1 MWFGW
6 RSDLSHSDSCGSGI
20 LATTEGAVG
29 VQRFVGGRVKG
40 NDSVQSQRLDAFTEQ
55 LHEGD
60 GSLLCYLLKRDRV
73 GGLPVRS
80 PSVRPVLCCGMK
92 SHHYPMNRP
101 VNITAEEQSD
111 FLFAPQHES
120 VKLQDHLL
128 PSQLLHVQVSAATCW
143 TVSPPNSTEPFKS
156 LISNS
161 VSSKTSPI
169 LSDV

>member
-40 NDSVQSQRLDAFTEQ
+40 NDSVQSQRRCFHRAAPWRRITPVLSAE
-55 LHEGD
+55 
-60 GSLLCYLLKRDRV
+60 SDRV

-92 SHHYPMNRP
+92 SHHYPVKRP

-169 LSDV
+169 LSV